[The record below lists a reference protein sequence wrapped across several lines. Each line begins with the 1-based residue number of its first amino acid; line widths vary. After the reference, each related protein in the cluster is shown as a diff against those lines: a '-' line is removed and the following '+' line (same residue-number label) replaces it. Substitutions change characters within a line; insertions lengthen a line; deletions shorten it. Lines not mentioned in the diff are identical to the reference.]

1 MRLVTRLIATS
12 RAVRLA
18 REFREIKRAIDT
30 LAEPA
35 RQKLA
40 LLTLRE
46 LAQAG
51 RCEFPHLYGTPPEQ
65 RYALW
70 GDGTATGVARARSDN
85 PQVRLRGVALWLAVT
100 FHETRESEQPQLA
113 ALHREV
119 LGVLRQLK
127 KSVPANTSDHAW
139 HDAAEAAA

>member
-1 MRLVTRLIATS
+1 MRIVTRLIATS

-18 REFREIKRAIDT
+18 REFREIKRAIGS
-30 LAEPA
+30 LATPA

-70 GDGTATGVARARSDN
+70 GNGTVTGLARARSDN

-100 FHETRESEQPQLA
+100 FHETRDSEQPQLA
-113 ALHREV
+113 AVHRDV

-127 KSVPANTSDHAW
+127 KSVPDGASGGTAYSM
-139 HDAAEAAA
+139 AEAAA